1 MVLAE
6 FTSYGSIFLMER
18 FSVIGRFT
26 VGCSMLKT
34 LFSVSKK

>member
-6 FTSYGSIFLMER
+6 ITCYSSIFLMER

-26 VGCSMLKT
+26 LSCSVLKT
-34 LFSVSKK
+34 VFSVSEK